1 MPGGEGAGRA
11 SLRSSQTGGESAMLN
26 RAVRIA
32 PWPSLAQT
40 RSRPK
45 RLELGATAGVT
56 NSTGGWSV
64 SDEL

>member
-1 MPGGEGAGRA
+1 MPGREAAGRA
-11 SLRSSQTGGESAMLN
+11 SLRSSQTGRESVMLN

-45 RLELGATAGVT
+45 HSR
-56 NSTGGWSV
+56 TGGQSW
-64 SDEL
+64 SDELYWGLVSE